1 MKFSEKLIQ
10 ARKQHNMTQSQL
22 ATALGVSPRTVT
34 GYETG
39 GIYPRR
45 RETYL
50 RLAEIFAT
58 TPEYFSGEED
68 RFITDACTQYGAR
81 GMKQA
86 AALVE
91 QVSALFAGGE
101 LNETDK
107 EAVMRAIMKA
117 YWIAKE
123 KNKKYIPKK
132 FRNDGGEHT

>member
-1 MKFSEKLIQ
+1 MKFSDKLIA
-10 ARKQHNMTQSQL
+10 ARKQHHMTQAQL
-22 ATALGVSPRTVT
+22 AHALGVSTRTVT

-39 GIYPRR
+39 GVYPRH
-45 RETYL
+45 REIYL
-50 RLAEIFAT
+50 KLAELFGT
-58 TPEYFSGEED
+58 SPDYFSGEED
-68 RFITDACTQYGAR
+68 AFITRAGELHGAR

-123 KNKKYIPKK
+123 KNKKYTPKK
-132 FRNDGGEHT
+132 YRTPAEH